1 MEMESLE
8 YLKTLFESLLKEA
21 EKAVDYAKENGFPQW
36 SIGYREGQHDS
47 TAFALETIN
56 DEIERIKKSPYA
68 K

>member
-36 SIGYREGQHDS
+36 SIGYR
-47 TAFALETIN
+47 
-56 DEIERIKKSPYA
+56 
-68 K
+68 